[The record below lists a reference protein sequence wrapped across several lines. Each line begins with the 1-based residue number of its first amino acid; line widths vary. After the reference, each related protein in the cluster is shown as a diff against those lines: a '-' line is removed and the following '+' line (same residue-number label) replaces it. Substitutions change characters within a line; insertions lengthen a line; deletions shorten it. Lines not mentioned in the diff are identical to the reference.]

1 MGPESGP
8 VSGAFS
14 ATKNGPGIR
23 AHFWSLL
30 VLAQLPKAQKTG
42 PFLGPHFGA
51 GKPLLSSFLELQNLD
66 TDREIPSNA
75 TSSSLD
81 AAGKVK
87 HPVTACL
94 EHTFAFNSQVETCCI
109 WSYQVQ
115 LQLYKDRLQ

>member
-1 MGPESGP
+1 MKDCARHRKGE
-8 VSGAFS
+8 
-14 ATKNGPGIR
+14 KRDQKWGIR
-23 AHFWSLL
+23 ARFWSLL

-81 AAGKVK
+81 AAG
-87 HPVTACL
+87 
-94 EHTFAFNSQVETCCI
+94 
-109 WSYQVQ
+109 
-115 LQLYKDRLQ
+115 

>member
-1 MGPESGP
+1 MKDCDRHSKHLLATIFCENLRSERVKSG
-8 VSGAFS
+8 
-14 ATKNGPGIR
+14 TKNGPGIR
-23 AHFWSLL
+23 ARFWSLL

-81 AAGKVK
+81 AAG
-87 HPVTACL
+87 
-94 EHTFAFNSQVETCCI
+94 
-109 WSYQVQ
+109 
-115 LQLYKDRLQ
+115 

>member
-1 MGPESGP
+1 MDPNPGPFLEPS
-8 VSGAFS
+8 S
-14 ATKNGPGIR
+14 
-23 AHFWSLL
+23 
-30 VLAQLPKAQKTG
+30 LAQLPKAQKTG

-81 AAGKVK
+81 AAGQVK

-94 EHTFAFNSQVETCCI
+94 EHTFAFNSQVDTCHIVVPSAVAKCRCF
-109 WSYQVQ
+109 V
-115 LQLYKDRLQ
+115 

>member
-1 MGPESGP
+1 MKDCDRHSTPASNHFLRKPAFVNSG
-8 VSGAFS
+8 
-14 ATKNGPGIR
+14 TKNGPGIR
-23 AHFWSLL
+23 ARFWSLL

-81 AAGKVK
+81 AAG
-87 HPVTACL
+87 
-94 EHTFAFNSQVETCCI
+94 
-109 WSYQVQ
+109 
-115 LQLYKDRLQ
+115 

>member
-1 MGPESGP
+1 MGLESGP
-8 VSGAFS
+8 FLEPSGVGTITEGS
-14 ATKNGPGIR
+14 ENG
-23 AHFWSLL
+23 H
-30 VLAQLPKAQKTG
+30 
-42 PFLGPHFGA
+42 FLGPHFGA

-81 AAGKVK
+81 AAGQVK

-115 LQLYKDRLQ
+115 LQQCRLSCFV